1 MNKPV
6 TLLKEEFMIQLT
18 DLINNSGL
26 APIILEPI
34 FKEVYGNVKTLYKNQ
49 LEADKRRYEE
59 MMSQQQNGDDDY
71 EVSE

>member
-34 FKEVYGNVKTLYKNQ
+34 FKEVYGNVKALYKNQ
-49 LEADKRRYEE
+49 LEADKQRYEE
-59 MMSQQQNGDDDY
+59 MMSKRQNGDDDY